1 MRPAAEREPAPSFW
15 DPGLHLE
22 RPDLSGLRAIRF
34 LTDDDYPPLDFALA
48 DGSLSGFNV
57 DIARAI
63 CEELHIGCT
72 IQARRWDTL
81 IDSLETGKGDA
92 VIASISANAAARA
105 RIDFTQP
112 YYQTPARFA
121 TRKDSPLTDAT
132 PDALAGKAIGVVA
145 GSAHQSYL
153 ATFFPRAVAKTY
165 PSFAALHDALK
176 GGRDRRRLRR
186 RIEPGG
192 LARRRRFRAT
202 AASSRADPT
211 PRAAFSA
218 KASAS
223 PCARRTPIYAAPWT
237 GRWRAL
243 RRAASTPR
251 SISSIFRWGSTER
264 AEPPMRRTA
273 EEPTGV
279 ATGLVPAIPR
289 RGDCGAI
296 VRTRRLR
303 AIPRLSKLF
312 QGNSKP
318 FPSFSSFSKEI
329 PNFFFGRLVG
339 FQWLVAGNKEMRP
352 SPQFSAAGRFSSTRG
367 DAAAI
372 DRGKG

>member
-1 MRPAAEREPAPSFW
+1 MWIRRLPSNTFVFLLLAAGLAPALAAAAEREPAPSFW

-132 PDALAGKAIGVVA
+132 PDALAGKTVGVVA

-153 ATFFPRAVAKTY
+153 ATFFPRATPKTY

-176 GGRDRRRLRR
+176 AGAID
-186 RIEPGG
+186 
-192 LARRRRFRAT
+192 
-202 AASSRADPT
+202 
-211 PRAAFSA
+211 AAFADGLSLA
-218 KASAS
+218 VWLAGESSGDCCVFKGGPYTESRFFGEGVGIAVRKEDAD
-223 PCARRTPIYAAPWT
+223 
-237 GRWRAL
+237 L
-243 RRAASTPR
+243 RRAMDWAL
-251 SISSIFRWGSTER
+251 
-264 AEPPMRRTA
+264 A
-273 EEPTGV
+273 
-279 ATGLVPAIPR
+279 
-289 RGDCGAI
+289 
-296 VRTRRLR
+296 
-303 AIPRLSKLF
+303 RLSARGVYAEIYLKY
-312 QGNSKP
+312 
-318 FPSFSSFSKEI
+318 FP
-329 PNFFFGRLVG
+329 VG
-339 FQWLVAGNKEMRP
+339 FY
-352 SPQFSAAGRFSSTRG
+352 
-367 DAAAI
+367 
-372 DRGKG
+372 

>member
-1 MRPAAEREPAPSFW
+1 MWIRRLASNTFVFLTLAAGLAPALAAPAEREPAPSFW

-34 LTDDDYPPLDFALA
+34 LTDDDYPPLNFALA

-57 DIARAI
+57 DVARAI

-132 PDALAGKAIGVVA
+132 PDALAGKAVGVVA

-176 GGRDRRRLRR
+176 GGAIDAAFADGL
-186 RIEPGG
+186 G
-192 LARRRRFRAT
+192 LAVWLAGEDSGDCCLFKGGPYTESRFFGEGVGIAVRKED
-202 AASSRADPT
+202 AD
-211 PRAAFSA
+211 
-218 KASAS
+218 
-223 PCARRTPIYAAPWT
+223 
-237 GRWRAL
+237 L
-243 RRAASTPR
+243 RRAMDWAL
-251 SISSIFRWGSTER
+251 
-264 AEPPMRRTA
+264 A
-273 EEPTGV
+273 
-279 ATGLVPAIPR
+279 
-289 RGDCGAI
+289 
-296 VRTRRLR
+296 
-303 AIPRLSKLF
+303 RLSARGVYAEIYLKY
-312 QGNSKP
+312 
-318 FPSFSSFSKEI
+318 FP
-329 PNFFFGRLVG
+329 VG
-339 FQWLVAGNKEMRP
+339 FY
-352 SPQFSAAGRFSSTRG
+352 
-367 DAAAI
+367 
-372 DRGKG
+372 